1 MEGEITKQ
9 FCHKTIFGKSV
20 AFHYILF
27 LKEILKEVKQW
38 KNCSIM
44 TYCFR
49 SMDCLGLLKYS
60 QELQRISEFMLNQE
74 LDSNI
79 Y

>member
-1 MEGEITKQ
+1 MEVKITKQ
-9 FCHKTIFGKSV
+9 FCHKTIFEKSV

-27 LKEILKEVKQW
+27 LKEILKEVKRR
-38 KNCSIM
+38 KSCSIKI
-44 TYCFR
+44 YCFR
-49 SMDCLGLLKYS
+49 SIDCLGLLKYS
-60 QELQRISEFMLNQE
+60 QEQHRISEFMLNQE